1 MQIQQFEKLDKKRV
15 RVLLEDG
22 NSFVLYYGEKKRY
35 ELEEG
40 MELSEEVFQE
50 ITSEVLVPR
59 ARKRVMHLLE
69 RMDRTESQL
78 RAKLNQGYY
87 PEDVI
92 EEAISYVKGYHYLD
106 DLRFAQNYVRNHK
119 DQKSQRIIEV
129 ELLRRGVAKDFVQ
142 QALEEEYC
150 EENERDLILKWT
162 QKKHYSSETAD
173 LKEKQRMYQFLLRKG
188 FHWNDILYVLERV

>member
-1 MQIQQFEKLDKKRV
+1 
-15 RVLLEDG
+15 
-22 NSFVLYYGEKKRY
+22 
-35 ELEEG
+35 
-40 MELSEEVFQE
+40 MELSEEIFQE

-78 RAKLNQGYY
+78 RAKLKQGYY

-119 DQKSQRIIEV
+119 EQKSQRIIEV

-162 QKKHYSSETAD
+162 QKKQYSSETAD
-173 LKEKQRMYQFLLRKG
+173 LKEKQKMYQFLLRKG

>member
-1 MQIQQFEKLDKKRV
+1 MLFR
-15 RVLLEDG
+15 
-22 NSFVLYYGEKKRY
+22 S
-35 ELEEG
+35 
-40 MELSEEVFQE
+40 
-50 ITSEVLVPR
+50 
-59 ARKRVMHLLE
+59 
-69 RMDRTESQL
+69 
-78 RAKLNQGYY
+78 
-87 PEDVI
+87 
-92 EEAISYVKGYHYLD
+92 
-106 DLRFAQNYVRNHK
+106 RNHK

>member
-40 MELSEEVFQE
+40 MELSEEIFQE

-78 RAKLNQGYY
+78 RAKLKQGYY

-92 EEAISYVKGYHYLD
+92 DHYLD

-119 DQKSQRIIEV
+119 EQKSQRIIEV

-162 QKKHYSSETAD
+162 QKKQYSSETAD
-173 LKEKQRMYQFLLRKG
+173 LKEKQKMYQFLLRKG